1 MGVPHAV
8 LAHQLLGNP
17 LSQPLTRTGTNEPT
31 LVSLFGRL
39 PRPGGPAAQ
48 NALPDREYLGSDTAS
63 ELQDRFDSIVY
74 QSQVQQVAVSVRLQ
88 EVAAQ
93 LAQGEEGTTGQVEA
107 RQLTFDFFAE
117 CRTEQLAQFQRQ
129 TNAVADNLEG
139 VRQET
144 LVQAS
149 QRVAARFSLSVN
161 VSGSLLDGFAGG
173 AEKVQN
179 ADDEPFAEFFS
190 FANDMLGKADEVIN
204 QIFDLLDGFF
214 KSSDSLDKLSDIM
227 NELLR
232 IFGAQEGIPVPTSD
246 SGQGQSRIVQMEFS
260 FELSIEVTVAQGE
273 VQTSD
278 PVTFDLDGDGVELT
292 NYRNGA
298 RFDILGNG
306 RRVNTAFVTGGDA
319 FLALDRNGNGII
331 DSGRELF
338 GDQNGAQ
345 NGFEELRKLD
355 SNRDGVINAR
365 DQRYED
371 LVLWRDNGDG
381 RTEPGELVS
390 LPQAAVV
397 EINLRYG
404 DVNLRAAGGNRIGQ
418 VASFQWADGAKGR
431 VSDTILNYTA

>member
-1 MGVPHAV
+1 MGAPHALLSNHLLDNSSFLP
-8 LAHQLLGNP
+8 LARPGANELKHAP
-17 LSQPLTRTGTNEPT
+17 LSDPLDRGIVPAPRSGPVRECIEPDA
-31 LVSLFGRL
+31 G
-39 PRPGGPAAQ
+39 
-48 NALPDREYLGSDTAS
+48 S
-63 ELQDRFDSIVY
+63 ELQGRFDSIVY
-74 QSQVQQVAVSVRLQ
+74 QSQVRQIAVSARLQ

-93 LAQGEEGTTGQVEA
+93 LAQGQEGTTGEVAA

-117 CRTEQLAQFQRQ
+117 CRTEQLVQFQQR
-129 TNAVADNLEG
+129 TNAVADTLEG
-139 VRQET
+139 ARQET

-161 VSGSLLDGFAGG
+161 VSGSLLEGFAGG

-190 FANDMLGKADEVIN
+190 FANDMLEKADEVIN
-204 QIFDLLDGFF
+204 EIFELLDGFF
-214 KSSDSLDKLSDIM
+214 KGSDSFDRLSEIM

-232 IFGAQEGIPVPTSD
+232 IFGTQEGIPVPTSD
-246 SGQGQSRIVQMEFS
+246 SGQGQSRIIQMEFS
-260 FELSIEVTVAQGE
+260 FQLSIEVTVTQGE

-306 RRVNTAFVTGGDA
+306 RRANTAFVTGGDA

-338 GDQNGAQ
+338 GDQNGAG

-355 SNRDGVINAR
+355 SNRDNVINAQ
-365 DQRYED
+365 DEHYKD

-381 RTEPGELVS
+381 RTEPGELLS
-390 LPQAAVV
+390 LPQAAVS
-397 EINLRYG
+397 EINLRYS
-404 DVNLRAAGGNRIGQ
+404 DVDLRAAGGNRIGQ
-418 VASFQWADGAKGR
+418 VASFQWADGTKGR
-431 VSDTILNYTA
+431 VSDTVLNYTA